1 MVLALAQKSLKEI
14 KLLLMELTY
23 CEIHLKGTNELHK
36 ASTDHSSSNSTVDK
50 WNYVTKKY
58 MLTLYTYLTLN

>member
-1 MVLALAQKSLKEI
+1 MVLTLTQSTLKEI

-23 CEIHLKGTNELHK
+23 CEIHLKGSKELHK
-36 ASTDHSSSNSTVDK
+36 VSTDQASSNSTVDK

-58 MLTLYTYLTLN
+58 MLTLYTYLTIN